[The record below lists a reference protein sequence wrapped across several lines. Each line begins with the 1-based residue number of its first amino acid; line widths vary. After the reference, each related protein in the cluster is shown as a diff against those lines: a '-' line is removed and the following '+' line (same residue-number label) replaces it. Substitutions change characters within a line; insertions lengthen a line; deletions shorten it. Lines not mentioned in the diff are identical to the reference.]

1 MMKKIGIVFACLASL
16 LVLFVLYAILVAPS
30 AAPIPDQ
37 ERHYVISGVRVLD
50 VEAGSFGPPVSVTIE
65 NGLIAAVGSR
75 TEARGG
81 QIIDGGGGF
90 LVPAFWDMHMHS
102 FQLSPQLHF
111 PLFVANGV
119 TNVRDMMDCPEMQDS
134 LIACVGDKRGWS
146 AEVESGTLAAPRFVE
161 VSSFYFERDSMTPPE
176 AQARAQIYSERGID
190 SLKVYN
196 RLSPEAYK
204 VLGQSAAEFGMRL
217 VGHLPK
223 QVSLTNAVAAGQI
236 SFEHGHLFLQQCFGR
251 AADWRAGKLD
261 DLSPLIVAERMLSD
275 HDSKSCR
282 AHMAAM
288 SEAGAWFV
296 PTHGTREEDARA
308 ADESFAKDPRLDY
321 LDPLSRWAFGD
332 DQAATVARYP
342 GIRGER
348 ALQSYFA
355 KGLDLTGK
363 AHQANVGIL
372 VGTDSIIGGFRY
384 HDEMAHLVRA
394 GLSPADVLRA
404 ATIDAARYAKLDSR
418 SGSIEIGKRA
428 DLVLL
433 TSNPLENIEH
443 TRTLKAVWLAG
454 RLYNREGL
462 DALLAFTKEQAGNP
476 ANWVRLL
483 WGFAR
488 SNVSGEL

>member
-1 MMKKIGIVFACLASL
+1 
-16 LVLFVLYAILVAPS
+16 
-30 AAPIPDQ
+30 
-37 ERHYVISGVRVLD
+37 
-50 VEAGSFGPPVSVTIE
+50 
-65 NGLIAAVGSR
+65 
-75 TEARGG
+75 
-81 QIIDGGGGF
+81 
-90 LVPAFWDMHMHS
+90 
-102 FQLSPQLHF
+102 
-111 PLFVANGV
+111 
-119 TNVRDMMDCPEMQDS
+119 
-134 LIACVGDKRGWS
+134 
-146 AEVESGTLAAPRFVE
+146 
-161 VSSFYFERDSMTPPE
+161 
-176 AQARAQIYSERGID
+176 
-190 SLKVYN
+190 
-196 RLSPEAYK
+196 
-204 VLGQSAAEFGMRL
+204 
-217 VGHLPK
+217 
-223 QVSLTNAVAAGQI
+223 
-236 SFEHGHLFLQQCFGR
+236 
-251 AADWRAGKLD
+251 
-261 DLSPLIVAERMLSD
+261 
-275 HDSKSCR
+275 
-282 AHMAAM
+282 MAAM
-288 SEAGAWFV
+288 SAAGAWFV

-332 DQAATVARYP
+332 DQAATAARYP

-348 ALQSYFA
+348 ALQGYFA

-418 SGSIEIGKRA
+418 SGSIEVGKRA

-433 TSNPLENIEH
+433 ASNPLENIEH
-443 TRTLKAVWLAG
+443 SRTIKAVWLAG

>member
-1 MMKKIGIVFACLASL
+1 MKKIGVVFACLASL
-16 LVLFVLYAILVAPS
+16 LILFILYAILAAPS
-30 AAPIPDQ
+30 VAPIPDQ
-37 ERHYVISGVRVLD
+37 EQHYVIRGVRVLD

-65 NGLIAAVGSR
+65 NGLIADIGSP
-75 TEARGG
+75 TESRGAK
-81 QIIDGGGGF
+81 IIDGGGSF

-119 TNVRDMMDCPEMQDS
+119 TNVRDMMDCPEIQDS
-134 LIACVGDKRGWS
+134 LIACVGDKRSWS

-161 VSSFYFERDSMTPPE
+161 VSSFYFERDSMTPRE
-176 AQARAQIYSERGID
+176 TRARAQIYSERGID

-196 RLSPEAYK
+196 RLSPEAYQG
-204 VLGQSAAEFGMRL
+204 LSQSAAEFGMRL

-223 QVSLTNAVAAGQI
+223 QVSLKNAVSAGQN
-236 SFEHGHLFLQQCFGR
+236 SFEHGHLFLQQCFGS

-261 DLSPLIVAERMLSD
+261 DLSPIIVAERMVSE
-275 HDSKSCR
+275 HDSNICN

-288 SEAGAWFV
+288 SVAGVWFV

-308 ADESFAKDPRLDY
+308 ADDSFLNDPRLEY

-332 DQAATVARYP
+332 DQAATVARYQ

-348 ALQSYFA
+348 ALQTYFA
-355 KGLDLTGK
+355 KGLNLTGE
-363 AHQANVGIL
+363 AHRANIGIL
-372 VGTDSIIGGFRY
+372 VGTDSVIGGFRY
-384 HDEMAHLVRA
+384 HDEMAHLVKA

-404 ATIDAARYAKLDSR
+404 ATIDAARYAKLDDR

-433 TSNPLENIEH
+433 ASNPLDDIEN
-443 TRTLKAVWLAG
+443 TRALKAVWLAG
-454 RLYNREGL
+454 RLYDREGL
-462 DALLAFTKEQAGNP
+462 DALLAFTKDQAGNP
-476 ANWVRLL
+476 ANWIRLL

-488 SNVSGEL
+488 SSVSGEL